1 MQFALLSTSSL
12 LSTCSILRSI
22 IQGGCENASLFH
34 IRDLLRSDGVPNTDP
49 GGSTYNGIDTDG
61 ISLEVQSVI
70 ASLEQLELHIDF
82 AVERF
87 GKQCANPGSFMG
99 ALLAIGTSHA
109 RMADGV
115 EYGYVG
121 ARRGAIALEL
131 TSSVHAWEL
140 HMGATMI
147 VIQLPQRKAEE
158 VESYSIVCYS
168 IH

>member
-1 MQFALLSTSSL
+1 
-12 LSTCSILRSI
+12 
-22 IQGGCENASLFH
+22 
-34 IRDLLRSDGVPNTDP
+34 LLRPDGVPNTDP

-70 ASLEQLELHIDF
+70 ASLEQLELHID

-99 ALLAIGTSHA
+99 ALLAIGTSRA

-147 VIQLPQRKAEE
+147 VIQLLQRKAEE
-158 VESYSIVCYS
+158 VESYSIVYYS

>member
-1 MQFALLSTSSL
+1 MQFSLLSTSSL
-12 LSTCSILRSI
+12 LSTCSIPHA
-22 IQGGCENASLFH
+22 GCVPDPPIDH
-34 IRDLLRSDGVPNTDP
+34 PRGHDGVPNTDP

-70 ASLEQLELHIDF
+70 ASLEQLELHID

-121 ARRGAIALEL
+121 AVRDVLKSDGCNCSRANFVGACLGAAYGYYDDSDPATAEESRRGR
-131 TSSVHAWEL
+131 
-140 HMGATMI
+140 I
-147 VIQLPQRKAEE
+147 V
-158 VESYSIVCYS
+158 
-168 IH
+168 